1 MINDP
6 KWIQRNKD
14 WNVPYE
20 WQEILYSYIV
30 EGLPPGSFFTSLL
43 ANDLKM
49 AACRSHPSN
58 TWAGIIC
65 VCKWLI
71 NEAPHNCHGS
81 YAIVESWMA
90 LPQTER
96 RRICEVKQ
104 LISTEQELMWTIM
117 KKEKHEQT

>member
-1 MINDP
+1 MLNDP
-6 KWIQRNKD
+6 KWIARNKD
-14 WNVPYE
+14 WCIGEE
-20 WQEILYSYIV
+20 WQGVIYRYV
-30 EGLPPGSFFTSLL
+30 VHGLPPGSFFRALL

-49 AACRSHPSN
+49 AACHSHPAN
-58 TWAGIIC
+58 TWQAIIC

-81 YAIVESWMA
+81 YDAVDAWIK
-90 LPQTER
+90 LPQAER

-104 LISTEQELMWTIM
+104 LISTEQEVMWSIM